1 MATIAG
7 TDGRRVAL
15 IGGIGRNGRSNYVS
29 ISRVTWPARGQLAIP
44 DENLVSTR
52 TPQVTLRPGTFTEHG
67 RTGPAGGQSLLCSDP
82 QRSSADT
89 DPLQARVGPP
99 P

>member
-52 TPQVTLRPGTFTEHG
+52 TP
-67 RTGPAGGQSLLCSDP
+67 
-82 QRSSADT
+82 
-89 DPLQARVGPP
+89 
-99 P
+99 